1 MAPRVQRGLSI
12 RLQRIGV
19 RHNPVYNIVV
29 VERTRRLP
37 GRPTELLGTYDSV
50 PRALRQP
57 APDLLSEGKITVEK
71 RIEWNRE
78 RVIYWLAQGAAP
90 SDRVRW
96 MLKHAGIRASGAV
109 LLGIS
114 CWRLS

>member
-29 VERTRRLP
+29 VERSRRLP

-57 APDLLSEGKITVEK
+57 APNLLEEGAITVEK

-78 RVIYWLAQGAAP
+78 RVIYWLAQGAEP
-90 SDRVRW
+90 SARARW
-96 MLKHAGIRASGAV
+96 MLKQAGIRASRSV
-109 LLGIS
+109 MLPS
-114 CWRLS
+114 SFTDLS